1 MFDEWI
7 EQLKSIIKSRAT
19 ILAILFFILGGI
31 LIYRCFDLQIVQGQE
46 YLDNFVLMT
55 EKTREIAST
64 RGRIFDRNGKVL
76 AYNEL
81 AYSVRL
87 EDVYDSG
94 MSSSAKNRQM
104 NSNIYKL
111 IKMIGK
117 NGDSIISDFNI
128 VLDEDGDFEYSVSGR
143 SLQRFLAD
151 VYGERYIEDLSDQQ
165 LTTTAQELV
174 EYLGNEFQ
182 IGEYEVEGDTKS
194 DFLVG
199 KGYTREELLQMV
211 TLRYALKL
219 IGFRK
224 YLGIT
229 VAKDISPQTVALL
242 MENSDVLT
250 GVTIEED
257 TVRRYVDSKYF
268 AHILGYTGKISSEAL
283 ESLNAAEAAA
293 GGDPQRYNIN
303 DVVGKGGIEES
314 MESALQG
321 IKGSE
326 TVVVDSMGKTL
337 EVRNHIDPIA
347 GEDIYLTIDSDLQI
361 AVYEILEQHI
371 AGILLDKIRNI
382 KKYDASASSSKDI
395 PIPIYDVYFSM
406 INNSI
411 LDIEHFASPD
421 AGETEKAVYS
431 KYLDYKEKVYTRL
444 REELIEKKTPYNKL
458 NEEYQVY
465 QSNIVSLLNKND
477 VIDQDMLDRNDDTY
491 IAWANKEI
499 ISLNEYLNFCID
511 SRWID
516 VNKLS
521 FEEKYVD
528 SEETYEQLVEYIISL
543 IDGNLEFQKKLYKYM
558 LLSDIISGK
567 DICMLLCEQNAVKI
581 DDEDEEAL
589 YSGKLSAYQF
599 MINRIKNL
607 DITPAQ
613 MALDPCN
620 GSVVITD
627 VNSGQVLAMVSYPG
641 YDNNMMANSVN
652 AQYYAKLT
660 TDKSSP
666 LLNYATQYEAAPG
679 STFKM
684 VSATAGLCEGVITL
698 RDKINCVKTYTNITP
713 SPNCWS
719 RGHGPLDVIG
729 GIQNSCNYFFY
740 EVGYRLS
747 TRGDSYNDQE
757 GLDALAYYA
766 DLYGLSE
773 RSGVEISEYAPII
786 SNGDAVR
793 SAIGQGSNSYTTSQL
808 ARYVA
813 TVANSGTCYDLTLLD
828 KITDSSGNVVEDFAP
843 KIRNTIEMDQQ
854 YWDAIHTGMRR
865 VVEGKKYFNDLAVQ
879 VAGKTGTA
887 EQIKTRANHALFVGY
902 APYNAPELA
911 FAARIPFGYSSDYA
925 AQLTR
930 DIVKYYY
937 GLAKEEELITG
948 TANEANEGASVNEY

>member
-7 EQLKSIIKSRAT
+7 DRLKSIIKSRTT

-31 LIYRCFDLQIVQGQE
+31 LVYRCFDLQIVRGQE

-64 RGRIFDRNGKVL
+64 RGRILDRNGKVL
-76 AYNEL
+76 AYSEL

-87 EDVYDSG
+87 EDVFDSG
-94 MSSSAKNRQM
+94 MSTSSKNRQM
-104 NSNIYKL
+104 NSNIFKL
-111 IKMIGK
+111 IKMVEK

-128 VLDEDGDFEYSVSGR
+128 MIDEDGEFAYSVSGR

-151 VYGERYIEDLSDQQ
+151 VYGERYIDDLSDEQ
-165 LTTTAQELV
+165 LATTAEELM
-174 EYLGNEFQ
+174 EFLGKDFQ
-182 IGEYEVEGDTKS
+182 IGEYEVEGDSKS
-194 DFLVG
+194 DFIVG
-199 KGYTREELLQMV
+199 KGYTKRELLQMV
-211 TLRYALKL
+211 TLRYDLKL

-224 YLGIT
+224 YLGVT
-229 VAKDISPQTVALL
+229 VAKDICPETVALI
-242 MENSDVLT
+242 MENSDVLI

-257 TVRRYVDSKYF
+257 TVRRYVDSEYF

-283 ESLNAAEAAA
+283 ESLNAAEAEA
-293 GGDPQRYNIN
+293 GGNPERYNIN

-314 MESALQG
+314 MEGRLQG

-326 TVVVDSMGKTL
+326 TVVADSMGKTL
-337 EVRNHIDPIA
+337 EVKDRMEPVA
-347 GEDIYLTIDSDLQI
+347 GEDIYLTIDADLQI

-371 AGILLDKIRNI
+371 AGIITDKIKNI
-382 KKYDASASSSKDI
+382 KKYDAGASSNKDI
-395 PIPIYDVYFSM
+395 PIPIYDVYFAM

-411 LDIEHFASPD
+411 LDIEHFAASG
-421 AGETEKAVYS
+421 AGETESSVYAA
-431 KYLDYKEKVYTRL
+431 YLDYKEKVYSQL
-444 REELIEKKTPYNKL
+444 REELVEKKTPYNKL
-458 NEEYQVY
+458 KEEYQVY
-465 QSNIVSLLNKND
+465 QSNIVSLLNKNN
-477 VIDQDMLDRNDDTY
+477 VIDQDMLDRNNDTY
-491 IAWANKEI
+491 VAWADKEV

-516 VNKLS
+516 VNRLS
-521 FEEKYVD
+521 FDEKYVD
-528 SEETYEQLVEYIISL
+528 SEETFEKLVDYIITM
-543 IDGNLEFQKKLYKYM
+543 IDGNVEFQKKLYKYM
-558 LLSDIISGK
+558 LLNDVISGK
-567 DICMLLCEQNAVKI
+567 DICKLLCEQDAVKI
-581 DDEDEEAL
+581 DAEDEELL

-599 MINRIKNL
+599 MMNRIKNL

-613 MALDPCN
+613 LALDPCN

-627 VNSGQVLAMVSYPG
+627 VHSGQVLAMVSYPG

-684 VSATAGLCEGVITL
+684 VSATAGLCENVITL

-719 RGHGPLDVIG
+719 RGHGLLDVVG
-729 GIQNSCNYFFY
+729 AIQNSCNYFFY
-740 EVGYRLS
+740 EVGYRLA

-766 DLYGLSE
+766 DQYGLSE

-793 SAIGQGSNSYTTSQL
+793 SAIGQGSNSFTTSQL
-808 ARYVA
+808 ARYVT
-813 TVANSGTCYDLTLLD
+813 TVANSGTCYNLTLINE
-828 KITDSSGNVVEDFAP
+828 ITDASGKVVEAFTP
-843 KIRNTIEMDQQ
+843 SIRNTIEMDES
-854 YWDAIHTGMRR
+854 YWDAIHTGMRK
-865 VVEGKKYFNDLAVQ
+865 VVEGKKYFGDLAVQ

-902 APYNAPELA
+902 APYDDPELA
-911 FAARIPFGYSSDYA
+911 FATRIPFGYSSDYA
-925 AQLTR
+925 AQVTR

-937 GLAKEEELITG
+937 GLAKEEDLITG